1 MNRRLR
7 IGLGGIAALVI
18 AGALVAPVV
27 DRGGSSKACSM
38 ALSYRGAP
46 YAVRPIR
53 DNSLVQAISLGVG
66 VVHGCGFQPQN
77 VNIRS
82 LLGVRPKDAV
92 ALEGDQSSIYVRT
105 GVCPHASA
113 DALVAC
119 LKR

>member
-1 MNRRLR
+1 M
-7 IGLGGIAALVI
+7 GVVAALLI

-38 ALSYRGAP
+38 ALSYRGRP

-53 DNSLVQAISLGVG
+53 DNSLVQAVALGVG
-66 VVHGCGFQPQN
+66 VVHGCGFKPQN

-82 LLGVRPKDAV
+82 LLGVEPSDAV
-92 ALEGDQSSIYVRT
+92 ALEGDQSSIYVRR

-113 DALVAC
+113 GALVSC